1 MFKYLDTHHKTGKLL
16 SHRNIFC
23 FTNEVK
29 YKGNGKYMFVNKTA
43 STRMHVSWIS
53 NLIKVFIKINVFI
66 PKSLQ
71 QWTPRIIVYVD
82 DIVYIMQLIY
92 L

>member
-1 MFKYLDTHHKTGKLL
+1 MLQGSMFKYLDTHHKTGKLL

-43 STRMHVSWIS
+43 STRMHVS
-53 NLIKVFIKINVFI
+53 
-66 PKSLQ
+66 
-71 QWTPRIIVYVD
+71 
-82 DIVYIMQLIY
+82 
-92 L
+92 